1 MKLILRE
8 EIDNLGIRGDIV
20 NVARGYARNY
30 LLPKRLAVE
39 VTEHNKVIL
48 AKERVIYEEKVAKER
63 DAAQLI
69 ADKMTG
75 VKLIFKRKV
84 KEERDELYGSV
95 SVSDVADALEKAGFS
110 LEKKQIQ
117 LAEPIK
123 NLGEFPVSVK
133 LFSEVHA
140 DIGVLVERDA
150 PEPQETQDSQ
160 EHPDHQA
167 PEEV

>member
-39 VTEHNKVIL
+39 VTEHNKAII
-48 AKERVIYEEKVAKER
+48 AKERVIYEEKVQKER
-63 DAAQLI
+63 DAARAV
-69 ADKMTG
+69 ADKLNG
-75 VKLIFKRKV
+75 VKLTFTRKV
-84 KEERDELYGSV
+84 KEEGEELYGSV
-95 SVSDVADALEKAGFS
+95 SVTDLAEELEKKGFE

-123 NLGEFPVSVK
+123 NLGEFPVNVK
-133 LFSEVHA
+133 LYSEVVA
-140 DIGVLVERDA
+140 EIGVLVEKEA
-150 PEPQETQDSQ
+150 
-160 EHPDHQA
+160 
-167 PEEV
+167 EE